1 MKIPKFIRNNL
12 LLKVTSLNA
21 GVVGTRLVVAFFIQ
35 RMFAVT
41 LGAAGLAIIGQL
53 QSLIQM
59 ITSITSFGIFNG
71 VVKYVSEFKEDK
83 EELQKL
89 FSTTFV
95 FILLAS
101 VISSISFLIFAK
113 PISEYIF
120 YSPDYTYIIYLLA
133 IIIPFISIQRIFEG
147 VVNGLSE
154 YKLYSK
160 VELIAYFLSAAMT
173 LGFLYK
179 FNLTGVLVAIAI
191 TPVVKLAI
199 LLYLFFKTL
208 TEYVQFKALEFKL
221 YMPKELLAFTLMSFF
236 STILLSFVEID
247 IRTMITDK
255 ITQEDAGI
263 WTGMT
268 NLSKNYMAFSTSIF
282 TLYVLPK
289 FAAIQSRAA
298 FFTELKNIYKTL
310 LPIFGTGMLL
320 VYLFRNLVITM
331 VYPEFYTMEPLFKWQ
346 LLGDF
351 IRLASIV
358 LSYQFVAKRMV
369 KSFIFTE
376 ILSLGL
382 FYGLAYYLTDI
393 YGVEGVVMAHLF
405 RTAIYI
411 VVVFFL
417 VLAYFRK
424 SKTLK

>member
-83 EELQKL
+83 EDLQKL

-95 FILLAS
+95 FILFAS
-101 VISSISFLIFAK
+101 LISSISFIIFAK

-120 YSPDYTYIIYLLA
+120 YSPDYAYVIYLLA
-133 IIIPFISIQRIFEG
+133 VIIPFISLQRIFEG

-208 TEYVQFKALEFKL
+208 AEYVQFKSLEFKL

-310 LPIFGTGMLL
+310 LPIFGTGILL

-405 RTAIYI
+405 RTLIYI

-417 VLAYFRK
+417 VLAYFRE
-424 SKTLK
+424 SKAIE